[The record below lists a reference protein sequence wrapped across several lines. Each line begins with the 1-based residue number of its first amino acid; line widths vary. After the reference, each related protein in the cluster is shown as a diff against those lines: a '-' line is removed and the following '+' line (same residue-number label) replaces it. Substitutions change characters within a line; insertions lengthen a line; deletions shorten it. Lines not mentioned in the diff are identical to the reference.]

1 MSKIFLESDDA
12 QALGLG
18 EKELSQACSACKGR
32 GILRLEMGFLPT
44 EYIECETCKGSGYR
58 PEAWDVRVHGI
69 TLPEL
74 NQMTLD
80 EVYERFSEEPKIAN
94 PLKLAREV
102 GLGYLVWNQRSYTLS
117 GGEVQRLKIAK
128 ELQKKTKVSTL
139 YILDEP
145 SVGLH
150 MEDVAQLIRVLHKL
164 VDAGHT
170 VIVVEHHPHILA
182 ACDWLIELGPGGG
195 PDGGRVIATGT
206 PEVVANTKTP
216 TASYLQAVLEV
227 KP

>member
-1 MSKIFLESDDA
+1 
-12 QALGLG
+12 
-18 EKELSQACSACKGR
+18 
-32 GILRLEMGFLPT
+32 MGFLPT
-44 EYIECETCKGSGYR
+44 EYIECETCRGTGYR
-58 PEAWDVRVHGI
+58 PEAWDVHVHGV

-80 EVYERFSEEPKIAN
+80 EVYELFKNEPKIADS
-94 PLKLAREV
+94 LKLAKEV

-128 ELQKKTKVSTL
+128 ELQKKTHESTL

-150 MEDVAQLIRVLHKL
+150 MEDVTQLIKVLHKL

-182 ACDWLIELGPGGG
+182 ACDWIIELGPGGG
-195 PDGGRVIATGT
+195 PDGGRIIATGT
-206 PEVVANTKTP
+206 PEVVAKTNTP
-216 TASYLQAVLEV
+216 TAPYLQAVLEV